1 MDALRETKYVMLT
14 RKLAGVNFMIKQ
26 VYMHIALSDQD
37 QRPLIWSISRTTF
50 SNLNHL
56 KKKKQG
62 IIAEMDDITGNSD

>member
-1 MDALRETKYVMLT
+1 MDVLRETKYVMLT

-26 VYMHIALSDQD
+26 VNMHIELSDQN
-37 QRPLIWSISRTTF
+37 QRPFILSISRTTL

>member
-1 MDALRETKYVMLT
+1 MDVLRETKYVMLT

-26 VYMHIALSDQD
+26 VNMHIALSN
-37 QRPLIWSISRTTF
+37 QRAFWFISRTTF